1 MIIRI
6 RTMFA
11 RNFSTGLIH
20 PRIRGFRPSIPSNK
34 LAGSRAELKDAK
46 RVVVKLGSGVVTKPD
61 RNSLALGRLATIVE
75 QMADLCNEGRQCVLV
90 TSGAV
95 ALGRHHLGR
104 DPLHSSRGARAA
116 LGMAEMVS
124 TYSHLFEECD
134 LRTAAMLLTPIDFDD
149 DHRRAY
155 WRKALQDLMDQGVVP
170 IINTNDAVAWD
181 EEAADDTATSVFI
194 RTEINNQSSMHS
206 ETPNGPPVRDN
217 DSLAARLA
225 CELSSDLL
233 LLVSDVDGVYT
244 APPGSPG
251 ARFITQYEVEDHG
264 DLISNGLGAEVSF
277 GSVSS
282 VGTGGM
288 QSKVESAAWTVRQGT
303 SVIVCRGSRPNCI
316 IDAVNGLDVGT
327 FFKLKKHG
335 EESDEQVDPI
345 HQIARNARE
354 ASVALNSSSAE
365 ARAKAIENLAN
376 LLESSQAE
384 IILENTRDMRAAEK
398 AGLQPSLLARLQLGP
413 SKIKTLSDGLKQI
426 AEQCRAKNGHVGCV
440 INRTKLAEDLIL
452 DKITAPIGV
461 LMVIFESRPDCLPQV
476 AALSIATANGL
487 LAKPGSE
494 ALHTVRVLHS
504 LTRQALESAGLPGTA
519 VGLFE
524 GRKDVQRVL
533 GHGDSEALVDLVI
546 PRGSPKM
553 IKSVRAAANEAGTG
567 VPVLGHG
574 AGICHVYVDK
584 EADVNKAVRIV
595 CDSKCDY
602 PAACNAMETLLVHRD
617 HVESGLLE
625 KVCNQLRERG
635 VELFAGP
642 GMINLGNN
650 LGEGME
656 PAPSLSHEYGELQCT
671 VDVVENFQEAIDFI
685 ARYGSA
691 HTESIVTE
699 NVSTAEEFLQKV
711 DSACVFHNASTR
723 FADGYRF
730 GLGAEVGINTGRI
743 HARGPVGIEGLLTT
757 KWILRGTGQAVTDFS
772 SGKQSYVHEKM
783 PTDNS
788 PS

>member
-11 RNFSTGLIH
+11 RYKLLHRSDSSS
-20 PRIRGFRPSIPSNK
+20 IRGFRRSIPSNK

-181 EEAADDTATSVFI
+181 EEAANDTVTS
-194 RTEINNQSSMHS
+194 
-206 ETPNGPPVRDN
+206 GVRDN

-335 EESDEQVDPI
+335 EESNEQVDPI
-345 HQIARNARE
+345 RQIARNARD

-426 AEQCRAKNGHVGCV
+426 AEQCRAKNGHVGCI
-440 INRTKLAEDLIL
+440 INRTKLAEGLIL

-461 LMVIFESRPDCLPQV
+461 LMVIFESRPDCLPQRALTRRTRSNECAV
-476 AALSIATANGL
+476 MLNLKSHILKLPGIRLAALSIATANAL
-487 LAKPGSE
+487 LAKPVGRS
-494 ALHTVRVLHS
+494 LHTLS
-504 LTRQALESAGLPGTA
+504 LSHCN
-519 VGLFE
+519 F
-524 GRKDVQRVL
+524 
-533 GHGDSEALVDLVI
+533 LVCFL
-546 PRGSPKM
+546 
-553 IKSVRAAANEAGTG
+553 
-567 VPVLGHG
+567 
-574 AGICHVYVDK
+574 
-584 EADVNKAVRIV
+584 V

-602 PAACNAMETLLVHRD
+602 PAACNAMETLLVHRN

-671 VDVVENFQEAIDFI
+671 VDVVENLQEAIDFI
-685 ARYGSA
+685 ALYGSA

-699 NVSTAEEFLQKV
+699 NVATAEEFLQKV

-783 PTDNS
+783 LTDNS